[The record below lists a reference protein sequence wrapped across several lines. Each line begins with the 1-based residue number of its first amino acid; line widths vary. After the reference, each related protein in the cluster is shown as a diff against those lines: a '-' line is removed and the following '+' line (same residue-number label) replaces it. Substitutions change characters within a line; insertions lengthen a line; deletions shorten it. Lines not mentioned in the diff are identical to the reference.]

1 MNKDDGKPT
10 PLNVVRSKRDR
21 AGTQALLACLREDTK
36 SILDLDDFAGYALVA
51 WGRDG
56 RPSVYPRLFR
66 PENPIPAYVLPAYLQ
81 MAANW
86 WIEDGM
92 PQGFKPT

>member
-1 MNKDDGKPT
+1 MNDEDGVPA
-10 PLNVVRSKRDR
+10 PLSVVRNTRDR
-21 AGTQALLACLREDTK
+21 AGMEALLACLREDTK
-36 SILDLDDFAGYALVA
+36 SILELDDFAGYALIA

-92 PQGFKPT
+92 PQGFKST